1 MEETND
7 TRELVLRKLSNGN
20 SIKYREYERLLP
32 GSFFSSHEEAES
44 ILNYEFRDLGDDI
57 YVTIID
63 TRVRRW
69 LDEHPIFV
77 YKDYDT
83 PSLPPSFACELI
95 DQIGMNVIIK
105 MEPRHIIESNADRPQ
120 KAKKQ
125 FLCHVSRVMYC
136 RQLERYL
143 GEGLDSHYAG
153 IVIKGSYLK
162 FPKDE
167 LLSECIEYDI
177 CNERLSKEGCLQGIL
192 YEEYSYLDMSEADDK
207 LAALLKKHASDP
219 YDPKYIYAKSIL
231 KTRAE
236 YEALRKTALEYEQRK
251 AAAEKEWD
259 ASSDGLE
266 FERLRSERRTLEV
279 LTDGVDGKLVDYRKK
294 VSLWLLVLIFF
305 INFFAVVLSVLS
317 FVAFTYVIKQ
327 KRDRL
332 EVVKMKIKE
341 LEANKMEFVRKKA
354 CNEI

>member
-1 MEETND
+1 MKETND

-20 SIKYREYERLLP
+20 SIKYREYESLLP
-32 GSFFSSHEEAES
+32 VSNIASHIEAER
-44 ILNYEFRDLGDDI
+44 ILEYDFRDLGDDI

-125 FLCHVSRVMYC
+125 FLSHVSRVMYC
-136 RQLERYL
+136 RQLERFL

-153 IVIKGSYLK
+153 IIIKGSYLK

-167 LLSECIEYDI
+167 LLAECIEYDI
-177 CNERLSKEGCLQGIL
+177 CNERLSKAGRLQGIL
-192 YEEYSYLDMSEADDK
+192 YEEYSYLDMSDADDM
-207 LAALLKKHASDP
+207 LAASLKKHASDP
-219 YDPKYIYAKSIL
+219 YDPKYIYAKSLL
-231 KTRAE
+231 KIRAE
-236 YEALRKTALEYEQRK
+236 YDAQIKAELEYFQRK

-259 ASSDGLE
+259 ASSEGLE
-266 FERLRSERRTLEV
+266 IERLRSERRKLQV
-279 LTDGVDGKLVDYRKK
+279 LTDGVDGKLFDYRKK
-294 VSLWLLVLIFF
+294 VSLWLLVLFFF

-332 EVVKMKIKE
+332 EAVKIKIKE
-341 LEANKMEFVRKKA
+341 LEANKLEFVRKKA